1 MIIGHRKLRR
11 RDKGFTLIELMI
23 VVAIIAILAAIAI
36 PQYRKFQLNSKTSEA
51 KTNIGAIR
59 TCEEA
64 YAAEHN
70 VYYLVGPAPESNIT
84 STTRDFD
91 ITNEDNCAHFADLG
105 FKPAGK
111 VYYNYGVKNWKD
123 GTNFNTSVD
132 VNKACP
138 NGIGAITDGAMKNG
152 VRDVT
157 ADIAILAQGD
167 LDNDGKDS
175 YYGATDEKGEI
186 VHGGDDF

>member
-1 MIIGHRKLRR
+1 MIIKWRELRKTS
-11 RDKGFTLIELMI
+11 KGFTLIELMI

-36 PQYRKFQLNSKTSEA
+36 PQYRKFQMKAKTSEA

-64 YAAEHN
+64 YAAEHDA
-70 VYYLVGPAPESNIT
+70 YYLVGPAPESAIT

-91 ITNEDNCAHFADLG
+91 LTNEDNCAHFADLG

-111 VYYNYGVKNWKD
+111 VYYNYGVKNWRA
-123 GTNFNTSVD
+123 GTNFNTSAD
-132 VNKACP
+132 VNGACP
-138 NGIGAITDGAMKNG
+138 IGAISDAQMTNG

-167 LDNDGKDS
+167 LDNDNSDA
-175 YYGATDEKGEI
+175 YYGATDEKGEVI
-186 VHGGDDF
+186 HGGDDF

>member
-1 MIIGHRKLRR
+1 MVIKYRELRKRS
-11 RDKGFTLIELMI
+11 KGFTLIELMI

-36 PQYRKFQLNSKTSEA
+36 PQYRKFQLKSKTSEA

-84 STTRDFD
+84 STARDFD
-91 ITNEDNCAHFADLG
+91 PTTDTNAAHFADLG
-105 FKPAGK
+105 FKPAGR
-111 VYYNYGVKNWKD
+111 VYYNYGVVNWRS
-123 GTNFNTSVD
+123 GTNFNSSSD
-132 VNKACP
+132 LPAS
-138 NGIGAITDGAMKNG
+138 ITGEADGGMTNG
-152 VRDVT
+152 VRDGT

-167 LDNDGKDS
+167 LDNDGSDAV
-175 YYGATDEKGEI
+175 YGATDEKGEI